1 MGDAIVWWI
10 ALQLLGLAAVP
21 IAAVL
26 LRALPDRGYTLSKPL
41 GLMLT
46 GWLAYMAAMLKI
58 AQFDRLLVTICLL
71 VVAAFSVF
79 LLLRNGRALLYDLR
93 DHFSKPSTLRFV
105 LVAELLFA
113 IAFVI
118 WAIVRAYNPDIVD
131 QEKFMDYGF
140 LNAILKSGT
149 FPPNDQ
155 WLAGFSINYYYFGYV
170 LIAALTALSGVAT
183 QVAFNLANVGLF
195 ALTALG
201 SFGIVHN
208 LITSRLLVKA
218 ARAARRRTGSVDEG
232 RRTKDEGRPAGRRGY
247 EPEPVAQQPSSRAT
261 RSARAAQAG
270 SAGQAQVAAP
280 IAPVAASAL
289 PSRRTKARTV
299 EAEPPVAPDAG
310 PDGTEAMPGDR
321 VHGGE
326 EPSPNGSGAAEPAA
340 RRGDSPAYLPVSGTA
355 VEPRRVPWFLSPYFY
370 AVIAALMVVAMGN
383 LTTMF
388 ARHDG
393 PAIDGN
399 GFRFC
404 FACNGGAGYDWF
416 GASRVIQDYK
426 TINGQKQPVGF
437 VTINEFPAFS
447 LLLADMHPHVIA
459 LPFVLLVLGIAFA
472 LAKRRVVRA
481 GTWRDGVPPGLNAWV
496 SIVLVGLITGSLY
509 AINTWD
515 FPTYLLIV
523 LACLAV
529 PYLAAARRQGLGWR
543 WLQPFIVQVVLIG
556 IFAVVTFLPFYLT
569 FKSLVGGQPVQIPDN
584 LANIPVVGWILEKLG
599 ALLLINDADKTIL
612 GFVVIFGIFLV
623 ALLVWLGYEFYS
635 YFKRRTQAG
644 EYAEDI
650 RRSIIIW
657 TVFLVLTLVAAFIFR
672 FPLLALLLPIAAVAL
687 AMVWQEPRRTERNV
701 VLIMVAVAAI
711 IGLVIEV
718 VYLRDNFQM
727 RMNTLFKFYY
737 QIWILWALAAGYAFW
752 RVMFAAFGTSPE
764 PAPARDRDRYDYY
777 EPDRGAYAGK
787 ALAAVWAAA
796 FLLLVLS
803 GLMYSWYGV
812 QSRQVAG
819 QSAMR
824 GLDGTTWMTT
834 AQGGQMAGD
843 LAVADWLKQ
852 NATGKDVVLEAGAA
866 EYDYSGRISAY
877 SGVPTLLAWDN
888 SHERL
893 WRTNQPD
900 ATQQIA
906 DRRNV
911 VNSIYSGVD
920 PSGGTPLTPQRLLDL
935 LKQYNVDYVTVGAIE
950 RGTRE
955 NPSNLLSNEK
965 ITPYAES
972 LFKYALN
979 AVTVP
984 NSGDTELFKVGSAP
998 ANNGA
1003 PPVTP
1008 VPGTTP
1014 GATAQATSNVPPVGL
1029 FDATGAGANP
1039 GQFNLPR
1046 GITRDAA
1053 GNFYVVD
1060 TQNERIQKFDK
1071 DGKWLANIGSKG
1083 SDKGQFN
1090 PYSDTSEG
1098 TGPGGI
1104 AVDSAGNI
1112 YVADTWNHR
1121 IQKFDKDGNYV
1132 TAWGSFIN
1140 MTDATAA
1147 GDPDAKSKFY
1157 GPRGIAI
1164 GPDGNIY
1171 VTDTGN
1177 KRVAIFT
1184 SDGTF
1189 VREIS
1194 SGVTPEKLAQQYAY
1208 DKDGEM
1214 NEPIGIA
1221 VDKQGNVYV
1230 ADANNHR
1237 IQKFDNTGK
1246 YAAQWPI
1253 PTGMWDPG
1261 PYMEPFIA
1269 IDGQGDLYVTAPTG
1283 KAVLKFDP
1291 TGKLLGQTTTNGTT
1305 ALQLP
1310 TGIWADPDGTVYVV
1324 DTNASSVVK
1333 FAHVP

>member
-46 GWLAYMAAMLKI
+46 GWLAYMVAMLKI
-58 AQFDRLLVTICLL
+58 AQFDRLLVTLCLL

-79 LLLRNGRALLYDLR
+79 LLLRNGRALLYELR
-93 DHFSKPSTLRFV
+93 DHFSRPATIRYV
-105 LVAELLFA
+105 VTAELLFA
-113 IAFVI
+113 LAFVI
-118 WAIVRAYNPDIVD
+118 WAVVRAYNPDIVD

-155 WLAGFSINYYYFGYV
+155 WLAGFSINYYYFGYI

-183 QVAFNLANVGLF
+183 QVAFNLANVALF

-218 ARAARRRTGSVDEG
+218 ARAARRRTGGVDDRRQTTDDSSPSAHRPTTG
-232 RRTKDEGRPAGRRGY
+232 RSSYDR
-247 EPEPVAQQPSSRAT
+247 EPVGPPVSSKSQ
-261 RSARAAQAG
+261 RSAKAAPSAQAT
-270 SAGQAQVAAP
+270 
-280 IAPVAASAL
+280 APVAAAASSGL
-289 PSRRTKARTV
+289 PSRRSKARTI
-299 EAEPPVAPDAG
+299 EAEPPATPEVEPN
-310 PDGTEAMPGDR
+310 GTEAMPADQMQD
-321 VHGGE
+321 GE
-326 EPSPNGSGAAEPAA
+326 PAAEPAA
-340 RRGDSPAYLPVSGTA
+340 RSSDSPAYLPVSGSA
-355 VEPRRVPWFLSPYFY
+355 VEPRKVPWFLSPYIY

-388 ARHDG
+388 AKHDG
-393 PAIDGN
+393 PTIDGN

-404 FACNGGAGYDWF
+404 FACNGGSGYDWF

-426 TINGQKQPVGF
+426 TVNGQKQPVGF

-481 GTWRDGVPPGLNAWV
+481 GSWRDGVPPGLNAWV
-496 SIVLVGLITGSLY
+496 SIALVGLVTGSLY

-515 FPTYLLIV
+515 FPTYLLVV

-529 PYLAAARRQGLGWR
+529 PYLAAGRRQGLGWR
-543 WLQPFIVQVVLIG
+543 WLQPFVVQVVLIG
-556 IFAVVTFLPFYLT
+556 VFAVVTFLPFYLT

-623 ALLVWLGYEFYS
+623 ALLVWLGFEFYS
-635 YFKRRTQAG
+635 YFKRRSQAG
-644 EYAEDI
+644 EYPEDI

-657 TVFLVLTLVAAFIFR
+657 TAFLVLTLAAAFIFR
-672 FPLLALLLPIAAVAL
+672 FPLLALLLPMAAVAL
-687 AMVWQEPRRTERNV
+687 AMVWKEPRRTERNV
-701 VLIMVAVAAI
+701 VLIMVAIAAL
-711 IGLVIEV
+711 IGLAIEV

-752 RVMFAAFGTSPE
+752 RVMFAAFGTSHE
-764 PAPARDRDRYDYY
+764 TAPARDRYRDRYYDYY
-777 EPDRGAYAGK
+777 PDRGAYAGK
-787 ALAAVWAAA
+787 TLAGIWAVT

-812 QSRQVAG
+812 QARQVGG
-819 QSAMR
+819 QTAMR
-824 GLDGTTWMTT
+824 GLDGTTWMST

-852 NATGKDVVLEAGAA
+852 NASGKDVVLEAGAA
-866 EYDYSGRISAY
+866 EYDYPGRISAY

-900 ATQQIA
+900 ATQQIGE
-906 DRRNV
+906 RRNV
-911 VNSIYSGVD
+911 VNDIYTGVD
-920 PSGGTPLTPQRLLDL
+920 TNTTTLTAQRLVQL
-935 LKQYNVDYVTVGAIE
+935 LKEYNVDYVVVGAIE
-950 RGTRE
+950 RGLRE
-955 NPSNLLSNEK
+955 NSANLQANEK
-965 ITPYAES
+965 VTPYAES
-972 LFKYALN
+972 LFNYAL
-979 AVTVP
+979 AKVDVP
-984 NSGDTELFKVGSAP
+984 NAGNTVLYKVGSAP
-998 ANNGA
+998 ANNGTVPA
-1003 PPVTP
+1003 TP

-1014 GATAQATSNVPPVGL
+1014 AATAAATSNVPPVGL
-1029 FDATGAGANP
+1029 FAATGAGANP

-1046 GITRDAA
+1046 GITRDTA
-1053 GNFYVVD
+1053 GNFYVAD
-1060 TQNERIQKFDK
+1060 TQNERIEKFDK
-1071 DGKWLANIGSKG
+1071 DGKWLASIGSKG
-1083 SDKGQFN
+1083 GDKSQFN
-1090 PYSDTSEG
+1090 PYSDTAVG
-1098 TGPGGI
+1098 TGPGGL
-1104 AVDSAGNI
+1104 AVDAAGNI

-1121 IQKFDKDGNYV
+1121 IQKFDKDGNFV
-1132 TAWGSFIN
+1132 TSWGGFIN
-1140 MTDATAA
+1140 LADTTAA
-1147 GDPDAKSKFY
+1147 GDPDAKTKFY
-1157 GPRGIAI
+1157 GPRGVAI

-1177 KRVAIFT
+1177 KRVAIFKP
-1184 SDGTF
+1184 DGTF

-1194 SGVTPEKLAQQYAY
+1194 SGVTPAKFNAQYPY
-1208 DKDGEM
+1208 NKDGEM
-1214 NEPIGIA
+1214 NEPIGLA

-1230 ADANNHR
+1230 AEANNHR
-1237 IQKFDNTGK
+1237 IEKFDNTGK
-1246 YAAQWPI
+1246 YTAQWPI
-1253 PTGMWDPG
+1253 PAGMWSPG
-1261 PYMEPFIA
+1261 PYMEPFMA
-1269 IDGQGDLYVTAPTG
+1269 FDGQGNLYVTAPTG
-1283 KAVLKFDP
+1283 KAVLKYDP
-1291 TGKLLGQTTTNGTT
+1291 TGKLLGQATSSGTT

-1310 TGIWADPDGTVYVV
+1310 TGIWADADGTVYVV
-1324 DTNASSVVK
+1324 DTNANTVVK
-1333 FAHVP
+1333 FAKVP